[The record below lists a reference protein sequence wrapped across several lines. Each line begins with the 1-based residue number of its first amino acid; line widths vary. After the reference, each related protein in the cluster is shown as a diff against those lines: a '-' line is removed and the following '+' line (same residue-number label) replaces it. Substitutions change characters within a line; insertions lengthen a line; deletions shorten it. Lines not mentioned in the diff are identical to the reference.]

1 MSNKNI
7 RNQIEKLKK
16 EKNAVILAH
25 SYQNL
30 EIDEVAD
37 YTGDSLQLSRL
48 AASTDAEIIVF
59 CGVYFM
65 AETAKILSP
74 NKKVLLPNIK
84 SGCRM
89 ADMID
94 LNQIRKFKSEHPD
107 IPVICYVNSTAE
119 VKSEADVCCTS
130 SNALKVVKNLGV
142 KEVLFVPDTYLG
154 TWIGSKLPDVKI
166 IPYPGYCPTHLNIR
180 AEDVL
185 NKKNE
190 NPNAIVLAHPE
201 CHKSVVDLAD
211 FVGSTTQMMDFVF
224 KSSEKEFI
232 IATEKGVVDRLSRD
246 LPEKRIIL
254 VSNKAV
260 CPNMKRHYLEDV
272 LTCLQEEQYEINVEE
287 ELAKKALSSIE
298 RMFELCK

>member
-1 MSNKNI
+1 MSNEYIKKE
-7 RNQIEKLKK
+7 IEKLKK

-30 EIDEVAD
+30 EIDEIAD
-37 YTGDSLQLSRL
+37 FTGDSLQLSRL
-48 AASTDAEIIVF
+48 AASTKSDIIVF

-74 NKKVLLPNIK
+74 DKKVLLPNIK

-94 LNQIRKFKSEHPD
+94 LNQIRKFKKEHPN
-107 IPVICYVNSTAE
+107 IPVVCYVNSTAE

-130 SNALKVVKNLGV
+130 SNALKVVKNLGS

-154 TWIGSKLPDVKI
+154 TWVSEQLPEVNI
-166 IPYPGYCPTHLNIR
+166 ITYPGYCPTHLNIR
-180 AEDVL
+180 AEDIL
-185 NKKNE
+185 SKKKE
-190 NPNAIVLAHPE
+190 NPDAIVLAHPE
-201 CHKSVVDLAD
+201 CHKSVVELAD
-211 FVGSTTQMMDFVF
+211 FAGSTTQMMDYVF
-224 KSSEKEFI
+224 NSDKNEFI
-232 IATEKGVVDRLSRD
+232 IATEKGVTDRLSRD
-246 LPEKRIIL
+246 LPNKKFIL
-254 VSNKAV
+254 ASNRAV

-272 LTCLQEEQYEINVEE
+272 LTCLQEEQYEINVDAA
-287 ELAKKALSSIE
+287 LAKKALNSIE

>member
-1 MSNKNI
+1 MSNKCI
-7 RNQIEKLKK
+7 RKKIENLKK

-37 YTGDSLQLSRL
+37 FTGDSLQLSRL
-48 AASTDAEIIVF
+48 AASTDADIIVF

-74 NKKVLLPNIK
+74 EKKVLLPNVK

-94 LNQIRKFKSEHPD
+94 LNQIRKFKSEHPNV
-107 IPVICYVNSTAE
+107 PVVCYVNSTAE

-130 SNALKVVKNLGV
+130 SNALKVVKNLGA

-154 TWIGSKLPDVKI
+154 SWVGTKLPEVNI
-166 IPYPGYCPTHLNIR
+166 ITYPGYCPTHINIR
-180 AEDVL
+180 PEDI
-185 NKKNE
+185 KERKNE

-201 CHKSVVDLAD
+201 CHRSVVELAD

-224 KSSEKEFI
+224 NSKEKEFI
-232 IATEKGVVDRLSRD
+232 IATEKGVSERLSRD
-246 LPEKRIIL
+246 LPEKKIIL
-254 VSNKAV
+254 VSDRAV

-272 LTCLQEEQYEINVEE
+272 LTCLEEEQYEIDVDKD
-287 ELAKKALSSIE
+287 LAKKALGSIE

>member
-1 MSNKNI
+1 MSNKYI
-7 RNQIEKLKK
+7 REQIEKLKK

-37 YTGDSLQLSRL
+37 FTGDSLQLSRL
-48 AASTDAEIIVF
+48 AASTDSKIIVF

-74 NKKVLLPNIK
+74 DKKVLLPNVK

-94 LNQIRKFKSEHPD
+94 LNQIRLFKKEHPNT
-107 IPVICYVNSTAE
+107 PVVCYVNSTAE
-119 VKSEADVCCTS
+119 VKSEADVCVTS
-130 SNALKVVKNLGV
+130 SNALKVVKNLGA
-142 KEVLFVPDTYLG
+142 KEILFVPDTYLG
-154 TWIGSKLPDVKI
+154 SWVGAQLPDVKI
-166 IPYPGYCPTHLNIR
+166 ITYPGYCPTHLNIM
-180 AEDVL
+180 AEDIL
-185 NKKNE
+185 NKKKE
-190 NPNAIVLAHPE
+190 NPNALVLAHPE

-211 FVGSTTQMMDFVF
+211 FAGSTTQMMDFVF
-224 KSSEKEFI
+224 KSKDKEFI
-232 IATEKGVVDRLSRD
+232 IATEKGVVERLSRD
-246 LPEKRIIL
+246 LPDKKFIHA
-254 VSNKAV
+254 SNRAV

-272 LTCLQEEQYEINVEE
+272 LTCLEEEKYEIDVDKDM
-287 ELAKKALSSIE
+287 AKKALKSIE